1 MSHNDV
7 DLFFRVDLV
16 SLALSPH
23 RKFRAPARRTMKTYV
38 EARSAGTFLVEST
51 HEWFH
56 TNRRGLSV
64 WMFALVIATLALF
77 PPWIGSTGRFH
88 DYPEREK
95 PLWHAPYWHRPD
107 QPGAFWSVRI
117 DYGRLFIEAIAAES
131 LAAALYLT
139 WGRKES

>member
-1 MSHNDV
+1 
-7 DLFFRVDLV
+7 
-16 SLALSPH
+16 
-23 RKFRAPARRTMKTYV
+23 
-38 EARSAGTFLVEST
+38 
-51 HEWFH
+51 
-56 TNRRGLSV
+56 
-64 WMFALVIATLALF
+64 MFALVIATLALF

-117 DYGRLFIEAIAAES
+117 DYCRLFMEAVAAES